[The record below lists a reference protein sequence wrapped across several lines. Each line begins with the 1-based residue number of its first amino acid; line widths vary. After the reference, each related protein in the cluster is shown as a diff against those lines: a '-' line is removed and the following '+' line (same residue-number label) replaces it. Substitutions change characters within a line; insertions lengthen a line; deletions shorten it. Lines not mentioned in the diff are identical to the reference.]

1 MARKPIQLERI
12 GLRTPR
18 ERMWSAMRTLVN
30 FTPTEIEDKAHPIKR
45 GAVTD
50 YLEGLVKAGY
60 VGCVAPTDRRASG
73 HFRPTQYQVIK
84 FAAVTP
90 QVDKN
95 GAPVQVNLG
104 VMAMWRSMKVRK
116 VFDAELVATDATQGS
131 VTCTLWTA
139 KSYLTQLSKA
149 GYLKVERAASNGG
162 GLARYRLV
170 RDTGPLPPAVTRAKV
185 VYDRNT
191 GELHAVATPQ
201 EVCDALA

>member
-18 ERMWSAMRTLVN
+18 ERMWQAMRTLVN
-30 FTPTEIEDKAHPIKR
+30 FTPSLVEDKAHPIKLS
-45 GAVTD
+45 AVTD

-60 VGCVAPTDRRASG
+60 VGCVAPTDRRDNG
-73 HFRPTQYQVIK
+73 HFRPTHYQVLK

-90 QVDKN
+90 QIDKE
-95 GAPVQVNLG
+95 GEPVKVNLG

-131 VTCTLWTA
+131 VICTLWTA
-139 KSYLTQLSKA
+139 KSYLTQLNKA
-149 GYLKVERAASNGG
+149 GYLKVEKAAHNGG

-191 GELHAVATPQ
+191 GELHTVATPQ
-201 EVCDALA
+201 EVCDVVS